1 MGGVSDSGYPST
13 IIAGRSPVVHRLNFR
28 YNGAVEA
35 RRTAAKEAGYA
46 RKWNIEN
53 AVGFG
58 CGR

>member
-1 MGGVSDSGYPST
+1 MGGVSGNGCPFT
-13 IIAGRSPVVHRLNFR
+13 ITAERSPVVHRLNFR

-35 RRTAAKEAGYA
+35 CRTAAKEAGYA

-53 AVGFG
+53 AAGFG